1 MAILSKN
8 TKIGNK
14 KPLLIADNIKSKN
27 IDLNDYTSEG
37 VYIFKDLGLH
47 LPISVANLQA

>member
-14 KPLLIADNIKSKN
+14 KPLLIADNIKYKN
-27 IDLNDYTSEG
+27 IDLNDYTS
-37 VYIFKDLGLH
+37 
-47 LPISVANLQA
+47 

>member
-27 IDLNDYTSEG
+27 IDLNVYTSEV
-37 VYIFKDLGLH
+37 VYIF
-47 LPISVANLQA
+47 